1 MDSSDLSSRSRQNR
15 RRFPRWVPTEKPVRF
30 PSRFSGLNPRPPQNP
45 RELQQPIPRKPP
57 KIKRCKSSRLRMVWL
72 ILLGGLLGL
81 SVNLFRVQITMGP
94 MLKQQAQFQQSQRD
108 LPFVPR
114 RPISDANGHILA
126 IDQIVYTLYAHPK
139 LFKQSAAEIAEKLSP
154 ILVFNDLTNPT
165 PNDLLEQFNQAES
178 GIKIA
183 ESIGEEV
190 GNKIANLGI
199 DGLELIQQRQRLYPQ
214 QDIASDIVGYVDSEG
229 KGQAGVEN
237 SQQELLE
244 RVMPSLEFQRSV
256 NGNWVPTQLAS
267 GFIQVDDL
275 ELRLTID
282 TRLQRMVRKILE
294 ESVDK
299 NLAKRATVVVMDA
312 SNGEILTLVNEPSYD
327 PNQYWKSNVENF
339 KNWALSDLYEPG
351 STFKPINVA
360 IALEAG
366 AIQSDTVI
374 YDEGRIQMGRW
385 TIQNADYYY
394 TGTRGSV
401 NITDIIKYSSNI
413 GMVRIIQKMEPE
425 VFYEGLKRLGLGEIT
440 GVDLPFEVASTLK
453 TRHQFANVPVEA
465 ATAAFGQGLSIT
477 PLKLAQLN
485 ATLAN
490 GGKLVTPHV
499 VKGLYNSKGQLYWEV
514 SLPESRQVFSSQT
527 ANTVLEMMESV
538 VAAEDGTGKAAR
550 IAGYRVAG
558 KTGTAQKASAS
569 GGYSDNARITSFV
582 GILTVDNPRYVVVA
596 VVDEP
601 GIDGASGGRV
611 AAPIVQSVMEG
622 LIGLHKIPPSDI
634 NAEPEDESES
644 EFESPD

>member
-1 MDSSDLSSRSRQNR
+1 MDFPSRSRLNR
-15 RRFPRWVPTEKPVRF
+15 PRFSRSIQTKKPVNSS
-30 PSRFSGLNPRPPQNP
+30 SRFSGLD
-45 RELQQPIPRKPP
+45 PRKPQKP
-57 KIKRCKSSRLRMVWL
+57 VARKPAQIKRCKSSRLRMVWL
-72 ILLGGLLGL
+72 ILLGGLFGL
-81 SVNLFRVQITMGP
+81 LVNLFRLQIMMGP

-114 RPISDANGHILA
+114 RPISDMNGHILA

-139 LFKQSAAEIAEKLSP
+139 LFQQLPAEIAEKLSKV
-154 ILVFNDLTNPT
+154 LVLNDLKNPT
-165 PNDLLEQFNQAES
+165 ANELLEQFQEADS

-183 ESIGEEV
+183 ESISEEV
-190 GNKIANLGI
+190 GNHIASLRI
-199 DGLELIQQRQRLYPQ
+199 DGLELIQQRKRLYPQ
-214 QDIASDIVGYVDSEG
+214 QNIASDIVGYVDSEG
-229 KGQAGVEN
+229 KGQAGVEH

-267 GFIQVDDL
+267 GFIQLDDL

-282 TRLQRMVRKILE
+282 TRLQRMARKILKE
-294 ESVDK
+294 NVEK
-299 NLAKRATVVVMDA
+299 NEAKRGTVVVMDA
-312 SNGEILTLVNEPSYD
+312 RNGEILTLVNEPSYD
-327 PNQYWKSNVENF
+327 PNEYWKSNVENF

-366 AIQSDTVI
+366 GIQQDTMV

-385 TIQNADYYY
+385 TIQNADYNSV
-394 TGTRGSV
+394 GTRGSV
-401 NITDIIKYSSNI
+401 NITDVIKYSSNI
-413 GMVRIIQKMEPE
+413 GMVHIMQQIEPE
-425 VFYEGLKRLGLGEIT
+425 VFYDGLKRLGLGELS

-453 TRHQFANVPVEA
+453 TRHQFMNVPVES

-499 VKGLYNSKGQLYWEV
+499 VKGLYNSKGQLYWET
-514 SLPESRQVFSSQT
+514 SLPESRQVFSSKT
-527 ANTVLEMMESV
+527 ANKVLEMMESV
-538 VAAEDGTGKAAR
+538 VTAEDGTGKAAR

-558 KTGTAQKASAS
+558 KTGTAQKASAT
-569 GGYSDNARITSFV
+569 GGYSENARITSFV
-582 GILTVDNPRYVVVA
+582 GILTVNNPRYVVIA
-596 VVDEP
+596 VIDEP
-601 GIDGASGGRV
+601 QIPGASGGRV
-611 AAPIVQSVMEG
+611 AAPIVKSVMEG
-622 LIGLHKIPPSDI
+622 LIGLQKIPPSDL
-634 NAEPEDESES
+634 NAKPESELES
-644 EFESPD
+644 EE

>member
-1 MDSSDLSSRSRQNR
+1 MDFPSRSRLSRPRFSRSIQTQKPANSSS
-15 RRFPRWVPTEKPVRF
+15 RFP
-30 PSRFSGLNPRPPQNP
+30 GLDHPRDPQQ
-45 RELQQPIPRKPP
+45 RLPRKPT
-57 KIKRCKSSRLRMVWL
+57 KIKRCNSSRLRMVWL
-72 ILLGGLLGL
+72 ILLGGLFGL
-81 SVNLFRVQITMGP
+81 LVNLFRLQITMGP

-114 RPISDANGHILA
+114 RPISDINGHILA

-139 LFKQSAAEIAEKLSP
+139 LFQQLPAEIAEKLSKV
-154 ILVFNDLTNPT
+154 LVLNDLKNPT
-165 PNDLLEQFNQAES
+165 ANELLEQFQEADS

-183 ESIGEEV
+183 ESISEEV
-190 GNKIANLGI
+190 GNHIANLGI
-199 DGLELIQQRQRLYPQ
+199 DGLELIQQRKRLYPQ
-214 QDIASDIVGYVDSEG
+214 QNIAADIVGYVDSEG
-229 KGQAGVEN
+229 KGQAGVEH

-267 GFIQVDDL
+267 GFIQLDDL

-282 TRLQRMVRKILE
+282 TRLQRMARKILKE
-294 ESVDK
+294 NVEK
-299 NLAKRATVVVMDA
+299 NQAKRGTVVVMDA
-312 SNGEILTLVNEPSYD
+312 RNGEILTLVNEPSYD
-327 PNQYWKSNVENF
+327 PNEYWKSNVENF

-366 AIQSDTVI
+366 GIQQDTVV
-374 YDEGRIQMGRW
+374 YDQGRIQMGRW
-385 TIQNADYYY
+385 TIQNADYNYV
-394 TGTRGSV
+394 GARGSIS
-401 NITDIIKYSSNI
+401 ITDVIKYSSNI
-413 GMVRIIQKMEPE
+413 GMVNVMQQIEPE
-425 VFYEGLKRLGLGEIT
+425 VFYDGLKRLGLGELS

-453 TRHQFANVPVEA
+453 TRHQFVNVPVES

-499 VKGLYNSKGQLYWEV
+499 VKGLYNSKGQLYWET
-514 SLPESRQVFSSQT
+514 SLPESRQVFSSKT
-527 ANTVLEMMESV
+527 VNTVLEMMESV
-538 VAAEDGTGKAAR
+538 VAAEDGTGRAAR

-558 KTGTAQKASAS
+558 KTGTAQKASAR
-569 GGYSDNARITSFV
+569 GGYSENARITSFV
-582 GILTVDNPRYVVVA
+582 GILTVNNPRYVVVA

-601 GIDGASGGRV
+601 QIPGASGGRV
-611 AAPIVQSVMEG
+611 AAPIVKSVMEG
-622 LIGLHKIPPSDI
+622 LIGLQKIPPSDI
-634 NAEPEDESES
+634 NAKPESELES
-644 EFESPD
+644 EE

>member
-1 MDSSDLSSRSRQNR
+1 
-15 RRFPRWVPTEKPVRF
+15 
-30 PSRFSGLNPRPPQNP
+30 
-45 RELQQPIPRKPP
+45 
-57 KIKRCKSSRLRMVWL
+57 MVWL
-72 ILLGGLLGL
+72 ILLGGLFGL
-81 SVNLFRVQITMGP
+81 LVNLFRLQITMGP

-114 RPISDANGHILA
+114 RPISDINGHILA

-139 LFKQSAAEIAEKLSP
+139 LFQQLPAEIAEKLSKV
-154 ILVFNDLTNPT
+154 LVLNDLKNPT
-165 PNDLLEQFNQAES
+165 ANELLEQFQEADS

-183 ESIGEEV
+183 ESISEEV
-190 GNKIANLGI
+190 GNHIANLGI
-199 DGLELIQQRQRLYPQ
+199 DGLELIQQRKRLYPQ
-214 QDIASDIVGYVDSEG
+214 QNIAADIVGYVDSEG
-229 KGQAGVEN
+229 KGQAGVEH

-267 GFIQVDDL
+267 GFIQLDDL

-282 TRLQRMVRKILE
+282 TRLQRMARKILKE
-294 ESVDK
+294 NVEK
-299 NLAKRATVVVMDA
+299 NQAKRGTVVVMDA
-312 SNGEILTLVNEPSYD
+312 RNGEILTLVNEPSYD
-327 PNQYWKSNVENF
+327 PNEYWKSNVENF

-366 AIQSDTVI
+366 GIQQDTVV
-374 YDEGRIQMGRW
+374 YDQGRIQMGRW
-385 TIQNADYYY
+385 TIQNADYNYV
-394 TGTRGSV
+394 GARGSIS
-401 NITDIIKYSSNI
+401 ITDVIKYSSNI
-413 GMVRIIQKMEPE
+413 GMVNVMQQIEPE
-425 VFYEGLKRLGLGEIT
+425 VFYDGLKRLGLGELS

-453 TRHQFANVPVEA
+453 TRHQFVNVPVES

-499 VKGLYNSKGQLYWEV
+499 VKGLYNSKGQLYWET
-514 SLPESRQVFSSQT
+514 SLPESRQVFSSKT
-527 ANTVLEMMESV
+527 VNTVLEMMESV
-538 VAAEDGTGKAAR
+538 VAAEDGTGRAAR

-558 KTGTAQKASAS
+558 KTGTAQKASAR
-569 GGYSDNARITSFV
+569 GGYSENARITSFV
-582 GILTVDNPRYVVVA
+582 GILTVNNPRYVVVA

-601 GIDGASGGRV
+601 QIPGASGGRV
-611 AAPIVQSVMEG
+611 AAPIVKSVMEG
-622 LIGLHKIPPSDI
+622 LIGLQKIPPSDI
-634 NAEPEDESES
+634 NAKPESELES
-644 EFESPD
+644 EE

>member
-1 MDSSDLSSRSRQNR
+1 MDSSDLSSRSRLNR
-15 RRFPRWVPTEKPVRF
+15 PRFSRSLGTEKPVRLS
-30 PSRFSGLNPRPPQNP
+30 SRVSGFNPRPPEKP
-45 RELQQPIPRKPP
+45 PVREKPLLRKPA
-57 KIKRCKSSRLRMVWL
+57 KIQRCKSSRLRMVWL
-72 ILLGGLLGL
+72 VLLTGLFGL
-81 SVNLFRVQITMGP
+81 SVNLFRVQITMAP

-139 LFKQSAAEIAEKLSP
+139 LFKQLPEEVAEKLSAV
-154 ILVFNDLTNPT
+154 LVLNDLKKPT
-165 PNDLLEQFNQAES
+165 LDELVEQFKQADS

-183 ESIGEEV
+183 ESISEEV
-190 GNKIANLGI
+190 GKNIANLGI
-199 DGLELIQQRQRLYPQ
+199 DGLELIQQRNRLYPQ

-229 KGQAGVEN
+229 KGQAGVEH

-267 GFIQVDDL
+267 GFIQLDDL

-282 TRLQRMVRKILE
+282 TRLQRMVRKILK
-294 ESVDK
+294 ESVDQ
-299 NLAKRATVVVMDA
+299 NIAKRATVIVMDA

-327 PNQYWKSNVENF
+327 PNEYWKSNVENF

-360 IALEAG
+360 LALEAG
-366 AIQSDTVI
+366 AIQSDTVV

-394 TGTRGSV
+394 VGTRGSV
-401 NITDIIKYSSNI
+401 NITDVIKYSSNI

-425 VFYEGLKRLGLGEIT
+425 VFYDGLRRLGLGELT
-440 GVDLPFEVASTLK
+440 GVDLPFEVASTVK
-453 TRHQFANVPVEA
+453 TRHQFVNVPVES

-538 VAAEDGTGKAAR
+538 VAAEDGTGKASR
-550 IAGYRVAG
+550 ITGYRVAG
-558 KTGTAQKASAS
+558 KTGTAQKASAY

-601 GIDGASGGRV
+601 QIDGASGGKV
-611 AAPIVQSVMEG
+611 AAPIVKSVMEG

-644 EFESPD
+644 KLTPD

>member
-1 MDSSDLSSRSRQNR
+1 MATDFSSGSPVNKP
-15 RRFPRWVPTEKPVRF
+15 RFPRSQPGGKLAP
-30 PSRFSGLNPRPPQNP
+30 PSSRFSVQKPSLTGNHPHPKR
-45 RELQQPIPRKPP
+45 PIPRKPP
-57 KIKRCKSSRLRMVWL
+57 KIKKCQSSRLRMVWL
-72 ILLGGLLGL
+72 ILLGGLFGL
-81 SVNLFRVQITMGP
+81 SVNLFRLQISMGP

-114 RPISDANGHILA
+114 RPISDVNGHILA
-126 IDQIVYTLYAHPK
+126 IDQIVYTLYAHPQ
-139 LFKQSAAEIAEKLSP
+139 LFKQSTSEIAEQLAP
-154 ILVFNDLTNPT
+154 VLVRNDLTSST
-165 PNDLLEQFNQAES
+165 PDELIEQFKQADS
-178 GIKIA
+178 GIKVA
-183 ESIGEEV
+183 ESLSEEV
-190 GNKIANLGI
+190 GKHIANLGI
-199 DGLELIQQRQRLYPQ
+199 DGLELIEQRQRLYPQ
-214 QDIASDIVGYVDSEG
+214 QNIAADVVGYVDSEG

-256 NGNWVPTQLAS
+256 NGNWVPTKLAS
-267 GFIQVDDL
+267 GFIQLDDL

-282 TRLQRMVRKILE
+282 TRLQRIARKILKQSVE
-294 ESVDK
+294 EHQ
-299 NLAKRATVVVMDA
+299 AKRATVIVMDA
-312 SNGEILTLVNEPSYD
+312 SNGALLTLVNEPSYD
-327 PNQYWKSNVENF
+327 PNQYWKSTVDRF

-360 IALEAG
+360 LALEAG
-366 AIQSDTVI
+366 SIQPDTVI

-385 TIQNADYYY
+385 TIQNADYAYS
-394 TGTRGSV
+394 GARGSLS
-401 NITDIIKYSSNI
+401 ITDVIKYSSNI
-413 GMVRIIQKMEPE
+413 GMVRIMQKLEPE
-425 VFYEGLKRLGLGEIT
+425 VFYEGLKRLGMGERS

-453 TRHQFANVPVEA
+453 TRHQFVSIPVEG

-499 VKGLYNSKGQLYWEV
+499 VKGLYNSKGQLYWETA
-514 SLPESRQVFSSQT
+514 LPEARQVFSTQT

-538 VAAEDGTGKAAR
+538 VAGEDGTGKASR

-569 GGYSDNARITSFV
+569 GGYSNNARITSFV

-601 GIDGASGGRV
+601 KEGSSGGTV
-611 AAPIVQSVMEG
+611 AAPIVKSVMEG
-622 LIGLHKIPPSDI
+622 LIGLEKIPPSDL
-634 NAEPEDESES
+634 NAEPESELESE
-644 EFESPD
+644 E

>member
-1 MDSSDLSSRSRQNR
+1 MASSKFSPRSRLKRPRFSRSARTAKPAALSSRFSNVHPR
-15 RRFPRWVPTEKPVRF
+15 RPEKPPVLQESIPR
-30 PSRFSGLNPRPPQNP
+30 RPPQ
-45 RELQQPIPRKPP
+45 
-57 KIKRCKSSRLRMVWL
+57 IKKCKTFRLRVVWL
-72 ILLGGLLGL
+72 ILIGGLLGL
-81 SVNLFRVQITMGP
+81 SANLFRLQILMGP
-94 MLKQQAQFQQSQRD
+94 MLQQQAQFQQSQRD

-114 RPISDANGHILA
+114 RPISDVNGHILA
-126 IDQIVYTLYAHPK
+126 IDRIVYTLYAHPK
-139 LFKQSAAEIAEKLSP
+139 LFKRLPADIAEQLSSV
-154 ILVFNDLTNPT
+154 LVLNDLTSPT
-165 PNDLLEQFNQAES
+165 ADSLLEQFKGADS

-183 ESIGEEV
+183 ESISEEV
-190 GNKIANLGI
+190 GNRIANLGI
-199 DGLELIQQRQRLYPQ
+199 DGLELIQERKRLYPQ
-214 QDIASDIVGYVDSEG
+214 QSIASDIVGYVDSEG
-229 KGQAGVEN
+229 KGQAGVEH

-267 GFIQVDDL
+267 GFIQLDDL

-282 TRLQRMVRKILE
+282 TRLQRMARKILAE
-294 ESVDK
+294 QVEK
-299 NLAKRATVVVMDA
+299 HRAKRGTVIVMDA

-327 PNQYWKSNVENF
+327 PNEYWKSSVDRF

-366 AIQSDTVI
+366 GIQPDTVV

-394 TGTRGSV
+394 VGTRGSV
-401 NITDIIKYSSNI
+401 SVTDVIKYSSNI
-413 GMVRIIQKMEPE
+413 GMVRIMQQIDPE
-425 VFYEGLKRLGLGEIT
+425 VFYDGLRRLGLGELT
-440 GVDLPFEVASTLK
+440 EVDLPFEVASTLK
-453 TRHQFANVPVEA
+453 TRHQFANVPVES

-499 VKGLYNSKGQLYWEV
+499 VKGLYNSKGQLYWEI
-514 SLPESRQVFSSQT
+514 SLPESRQVFSAQT
-527 ANTVLEMMESV
+527 ANTVLKMMESV
-538 VAAEDGTGKAAR
+538 VAAEDGTGGAAK

-582 GILTVDNPRYVVVA
+582 GILSVNNPRYVVVA
-596 VVDEP
+596 VIDEP
-601 GIDGASGGRV
+601 QTKGASGGRV
-611 AAPIVQSVMEG
+611 AAPIVKSVMEG
-622 LIGLHKIPPSDI
+622 LIGLEKIPPSDL
-634 NAEPEDESES
+634 NAKPESETDS
-644 EFESPD
+644 EE